1 MRTMPKRGQ
10 IEKTMTDLLIG
21 FRRKTD
27 GLCASPSDCAEA
39 SSMITTLN
47 NISLD
52 VLCPPVREYSGVDP
66 TLNDW
71 N

>member
-1 MRTMPKRGQ
+1 MTAAYHSTKL
-10 IEKTMTDLLIG
+10 KMTDLLIV

-39 SSMITTLN
+39 SSMITELN

-52 VLCPPVREYSGVDP
+52 EASS
-66 TLNDW
+66 TS
-71 N
+71 